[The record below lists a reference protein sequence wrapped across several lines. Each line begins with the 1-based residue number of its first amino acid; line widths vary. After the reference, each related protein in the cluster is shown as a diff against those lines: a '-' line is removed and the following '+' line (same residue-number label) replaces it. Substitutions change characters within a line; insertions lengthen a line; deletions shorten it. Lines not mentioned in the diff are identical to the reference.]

1 MNVRNTYDTDV
12 TICEHTKE
20 EKGLEQHGEL
30 YLLTQKLS
38 VIPVTDISSTTL
50 SSVQVT
56 YSGE

>member
-1 MNVRNTYDTDV
+1 MNVRNTYDTDI
-12 TICEHTKE
+12 TICEQTKE
-20 EKGLEQHGEL
+20 ERGLEQHGEL

-50 SSVQVT
+50 SSVQDT